1 MFTIYSA
8 DRAGVPSNCLYPH
21 KANIK
26 DDSDLKA
33 AVLNDY
39 VCAEYKNNYR
49 SNSNFIG
56 SDCLPVDC
64 DNDHSENPEDWVTPE
79 DVADAF
85 PGVTF
90 AVHYSRN
97 HNKAKNGKP
106 ARPKFHVLFPIDYVS
121 DPAVYSE
128 MKKQVNSLFPY
139 FDTQAL
145 DAARFFY
152 GTPNPKVE
160 IYPGFM
166 NLTEHLASVTHGTEL
181 CDGFDENMSQG
192 QYGDVTIPE
201 GNRNATLSHF
211 AGRVLKKYGDCDK
224 ARQAFLDEAAKCSP
238 PLDDAELS
246 TIWHSAQ
253 KFYGKVKKQVGYI
266 APEQY
271 NADFN
276 LCPEDFSDIGQAKV
290 LAREYNGELVYT
302 DSTDYMRYDGTHW
315 AESKQLAV
323 GACEDFLDRQ
333 LDEAENAVAKAK
345 QALEKAGVDKETI
358 SAGGKALAKAI
369 DEKSQNA
376 YFEYCNAVSYKAFVM
391 KRRDMK
397 YIVSALQAAKP
408 MLLRNISE
416 FDTGEFLLNT
426 PTATYDLRLGIN
438 GASEHSAENLITKI
452 TSVSPSNDNTDLW
465 LSAVDNFFCGDAE
478 LIEYVQQTVGLAAI
492 GKVYQEALIIAYG
505 EGSNGKSTFWNAIAR
520 VLGSYSGTISADAL
534 TVGCK
539 RNVKPEM
546 AELKGKRLV
555 IAAEL
560 EEGVRLNTSIVK
572 QLCSTDEVSAEK
584 KYKDPFKFIPTH
596 SLVLYTNHLPR
607 VGANDD
613 GTWRRLIVIP
623 FNAKIKGNSDVK
635 NYADYLVENAG
646 GAILTWIIEGAQKVI
661 AANFKLSVPKV
672 VEDAINQYRDN
683 NDWLS
688 IFIEDCCEVDK
699 TYTQKSGELY
709 QEYRAYCTRN
719 GEFARST
726 TEFYTALEIA
736 GFSRKKTKVGN
747 VIMGLQLKSEFD
759 D

>member
-8 DRAGVPSNCLYPH
+8 DRAGVPSNCLYTH
-21 KANIK
+21 KNIIK

-64 DNDHSENPEDWVTPE
+64 DNDHSDNPKDWVTPE

-121 DPAVYSE
+121 DPTVYSE

-166 NLTEHLASVTHGTEL
+166 NLTEHLATIPHTTEHS
-181 CDGFDENMSQG
+181 DDFDENMSQG

-253 KFYGKVKKQVGYI
+253 KFYGNVKKQVGYI

-333 LDEAENAVAKAK
+333 LDEAETAVAKAK
-345 QALEKAGVDKETI
+345 KALEKAGVDKETI
-358 SAGGKALAKAI
+358 STGGKALAKAI
-369 DEKSQNA
+369 DEKSSVA
-376 YFEYCNAVSYKAFVM
+376 YFEYCTAVAYKAFVM

-408 MLLRNISE
+408 MLLRDIKD
-416 FDTGEFLLNT
+416 FDSQEFLLNT
-426 PTATYDLRLGIN
+426 PAATYDLQTGTS
-438 GASEHSAENLITKI
+438 SEHSADDLITKV
-452 TSVSPSNDNTDLW
+452 TAVSPGDVGMDIW
-465 LSAVDNFFCGDAE
+465 LEAVNSFFCGDDE
-478 LIEYVQQTVGLAAI
+478 LIEYVQQIVGLAAI
-492 GKVYQEALIIAYG
+492 GKVYMEALIISYG
-505 EGSNGKSTFWNAIAR
+505 EGRNGKSTFWNTIAR
-520 VLGSYSGTISADAL
+520 VLGSYSGSISADAL

-560 EEGVRLNTSIVK
+560 EEGMRLNTSVVK

-584 KYKDPFKFIPTH
+584 KYRDPFRYTPTH
-596 SLVLYTNHLPR
+596 TLVLYTNHLPR
-607 VGANDD
+607 VGANDE

-623 FNAKIKGNSDVK
+623 FNAKIEGNSDIK
-635 NYADYLVENAG
+635 NYADYLAEKAG
-646 GAILTWIIEGAQKVI
+646 GAVLSWIIDGARKVI
-661 AANFKLSVPKV
+661 ECNFKLKIPQCVS
-672 VEDAINQYRDN
+672 EAISHYREN

-688 IFIEDCCEVDK
+688 MFIEDCCEIDPS
-699 TYTQKSGELY
+699 YTQKSGELY
-709 QEYRAYCTRN
+709 QEYRAYCART
-719 GEFARST
+719 GEYTRST
-726 TEFYTALEIA
+726 TDFYTGLDTA
-736 GFSRKKTKVGN
+736 GFEKRKSKTGVMVYG
-747 VIMGLQLKSEFD
+747 IRLKSDFIAD
-759 D
+759 